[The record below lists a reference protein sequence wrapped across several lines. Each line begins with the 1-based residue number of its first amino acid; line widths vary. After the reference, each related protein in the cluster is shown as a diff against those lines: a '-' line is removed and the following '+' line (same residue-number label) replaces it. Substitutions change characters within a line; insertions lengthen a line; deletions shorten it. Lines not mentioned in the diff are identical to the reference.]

1 MSFISENVMKKLFE
15 GFDSIKE
22 RKFLYLNDGMGG
34 GILDYSE
41 VRRVICIFLLRIRP
55 FHCFGQ
61 CIQRYKG
68 IETRCGGDVF
78 MTEHLLDIG

>member
-34 GILDYSE
+34 GILDYSPFAN
-41 VRRVICIFLLRIRP
+41 VR
-55 FHCFGQ
+55 
-61 CIQRYKG
+61 
-68 IETRCGGDVF
+68 
-78 MTEHLLDIG
+78 

>member
-34 GILDYSE
+34 GYFGLFS
-41 VRRVICIFLLRIRP
+41 IC
-55 FHCFGQ
+55 
-61 CIQRYKG
+61 
-68 IETRCGGDVF
+68 
-78 MTEHLLDIG
+78 

>member
-34 GILDYSE
+34 GVFWHILILLICDKE
-41 VRRVICIFLLRIRP
+41 VIEVQKNFTVP
-55 FHCFGQ
+55 
-61 CIQRYKG
+61 IQRIAITPDRVAFRLRAGQFSPTK
-68 IETRCGGDVF
+68 
-78 MTEHLLDIG
+78 L

>member
-34 GILDYSE
+34 VFESMK
-41 VRRVICIFLLRIRP
+41 VFL
-55 FHCFGQ
+55 
-61 CIQRYKG
+61 
-68 IETRCGGDVF
+68 
-78 MTEHLLDIG
+78 